1 MRGLGHGLV
10 VTPAQWWRV
19 ERLYLTRSGQWRVV
33 SLAMAQAEGVGLL
46 MFVVCEEDA
55 AQAPGLGQPRGLVL
69 SEAPRPGRMCAAK
82 RKTSAWQ

>member
-10 VTPAQWWRV
+10 VTPAQWWTW

-33 SLAMAQAEGVGLL
+33 SLAMAQAKGVGLL
-46 MFVVCEEDA
+46 MFVVCEENA
-55 AQAPGLGQPRGLVL
+55 AQALGLGQQNRLVL
-69 SEAPRPGRMCAAK
+69 SEAQRPGRMCAAK